1 MQIYNTTKKELVEI
15 TVVDPQ
21 YGIDWAEDLIG
32 NNCNDLDIIEMPD
45 GAEYLAGDQKQI
57 DWLSQYCQDYELAD
71 KSVYDTIQ
79 SVDSL
84 HREELREQY
93 DSFIGNVEFED
104 LPEVMNIFVSQVTD

>member
-45 GAEYLAGDQKQI
+45 GAEYLAGDQKQLTGCPNTAKI
-57 DWLSQYCQDYELAD
+57 TNWQISLSMILYNL
-71 KSVYDTIQ
+71 
-79 SVDSL
+79 
-84 HREELREQY
+84 
-93 DSFIGNVEFED
+93 
-104 LPEVMNIFVSQVTD
+104 